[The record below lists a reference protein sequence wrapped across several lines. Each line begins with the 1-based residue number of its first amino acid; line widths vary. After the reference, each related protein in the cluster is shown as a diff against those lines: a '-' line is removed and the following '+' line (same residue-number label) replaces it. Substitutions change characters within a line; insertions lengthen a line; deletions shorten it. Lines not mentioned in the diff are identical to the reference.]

1 MTLAPWLGR
10 ARLGLLTA
18 CIYSW
23 LVVQGCG
30 PGPGYGGRPRQRKLT
45 PMSYKQYVPGVSE
58 NNLGASG
65 RAEGRITRNSERF
78 NELVCNYNTDID
90 FKDEEHTK
98 ADRFMTKRCK
108 DCLNKLAIAVMNQ
121 WPGVRLRVTEAW
133 DEDGHHPPGSLHYE
147 GRAVDI
153 TTSDRDTKKY
163 GLLAQLAVEAGFD
176 WVHYES
182 KYHIHCSVKADHSVA
197 VEKGG
202 CFSGS
207 GLVRMAKGVQ
217 KPMSCLRPGD
227 RVLSLSGSGDVVLS
241 RVLFFLHRD
250 VESKSTFLIFWTEN
264 GKQLSITPNH
274 LIFVASSLKRHHH
287 EYQAI
292 FAKRVR
298 IGDYILTTGED
309 RGIQPSMV
317 VSVSLEERIGIYA
330 PLTEHGNLFV
340 DGVLAS
346 NYASVEDH
354 SLAHWAFWPFHF
366 LLGFLQTEMHEELII
381 FKNNAFKNC
390 SSDQTFLTDMI
401 HKSRTT
407 PSTCSKFQDATA
419 GIENEHS
426 FVQHCDWADGP
437 KKEVYWY
444 ARFLHTLGQ
453 IFLDPQM
460 FYGSS
465 DCKIQNMWT

>member
-1 MTLAPWLGR
+1 MTLAPWLR
-10 ARLGLLTA
+10 LARLALLTA

-23 LVVQGCG
+23 LVVHGCG
-30 PGPGYGGRPRQRKLT
+30 PGPGYGSRPRQRKLT
-45 PMSYKQYVPGVSE
+45 PMSYKQYVPTVSE

-65 RAEGRITRNSERF
+65 KAEGRITRNSERF

-133 DEDGHHPPGSLHYE
+133 DEDGHHPLGSLHYE

-182 KYHIHCSVKADHSVA
+182 KYHVHCSVKADHSVA

-207 GLVRMAKGVQ
+207 GLVTMAAGVQ
-217 KPMSCLRPGD
+217 KPMSCLRPGEK
-227 RVLSLSGSGDVVLS
+227 VLSLSRSGDIVLS
-241 RVLFFLHRD
+241 RVLLFLHRD
-250 VESKSTFLIFWTEN
+250 IESRSSFFIFETEN
-264 GKQLSITPNH
+264 GKQLSLTPNH
-274 LIFVASSLKRHHH
+274 LIFVASSLKMHHH
-287 EYQAI
+287 EHRAI

-298 IGDYILTTGED
+298 IGDYILTTGGHG
-309 RGIQPSMV
+309 GIQPSRV
-317 VSVSLEERIGIYA
+317 VSISLEERIGVYA

-354 SLAHWAFWPFHF
+354 RIAHWAFWPFR
-366 LLGFLQTEMHEELII
+366 LLFGFFQTERDGNSIKPSNPQIPII
-381 FKNNAFKNC
+381 Y
-390 SSDQTFLTDMI
+390 SRDQTFLTDMI
-401 HKSRTT
+401 HNS
-407 PSTCSKFQDATA
+407 STCSKLQNATA
-419 GIENEHS
+419 GMENEHS
-426 FVQHCDWADGP
+426 FVQHCDWASGS

-453 IFLDPQM
+453 IFLDPQR
-460 FYGSS
+460 FY
-465 DCKIQNMWT
+465 